1 MLVSHGRGGAGNYAH
16 STKFDKV
23 TAKDLE
29 TPSLKSAVVTTG
41 RGGSGNMLKND
52 DPYETRLRQD
62 VQPAVRRTSSNAAH
76 YGRGGAANIFRAGTD
91 EAAAAK
97 KAQLESAIDDD
108 AASGHSRRSGE
119 GCRRSSA
126 ELAAKG
132 KAFLHSLAGKK
143 A

>member
-23 TAKDLE
+23 TVKDLE

-41 RGGSGNMLKND
+41 RGGSGNMAKNK

-62 VQPAVRRTSSNAAH
+62 VGPIARRSSSNAAH
-76 YGRGGAANIFRAGTD
+76 YGRGGAANVFREGTD
-91 EAAAAK
+91 EHAAAK
-97 KAQLESAIDDD
+97 KAGLESAIDDD
-108 AASGHSRRSGE
+108 GSSTHSRG
-119 GCRRSSA
+119 RRSA
-126 ELAAKG
+126 ELAARG